1 MKADIGIKIDIEELV
16 RSRLLVQANSGGGK
30 SYAIRKLLEGSHGK
44 VQQIVLD
51 IEGEFSSL
59 REKYDYVLIG
69 KGHDININLRHVDIL
84 CRKLLEDNIS
94 AIIDLYELEKHERM
108 MFVKKFLDALIN
120 SPKSLWHEVLVVIDE
135 AHQFCPQST
144 KAESMSSVIDLC
156 TRGRKRGF
164 CAVLATQRISKLH
177 KDAAAECNN
186 KLIGRTGLDV
196 DMKRA
201 ADELGFTTKE
211 DILSLREL
219 KPGEFYGFGPAIANR
234 VTKFKISQVS
244 TQHVFGVGRKAA
256 EPPKPSVFIKNV
268 LAKLSDLPEEAEKEL
283 ISLDAYKKHVN
294 ILEKQNQELRESSG
308 EAFAA
313 KKYEKQIQELK
324 DDYSNLT
331 KWAKDL
337 IKKTIDE
344 CEQNLKGYFEA
355 EKQHYEQIKFL
366 LPLTEP
372 MTLPNL
378 LQTLQRLEELIS
390 AGPMKIEFKKP
401 VTEIKVDGK
410 YTDIKTPVGT
420 LTLTNNPDLTA
431 LGKRY
436 KNDKDRYI
444 RRADFENKSPFL
456 ERNNLGKCPLAILK
470 FLAMRRG
477 KEYSY
482 TQVGAMTGYAG
493 SSGNFSNAVGVLV
506 KIGYVARNS
515 GRIKLSDSVSESVLI
530 EILGDEYY
538 SNNITSLETWL
549 DKFGK
554 TPRNIY
560 NVLIENK
567 ETEYTVMELG
577 KITGY
582 SGGSGNFSNAIG
594 KLVTLGLAERNNGII
609 RFNRELINI

>member
-1 MKADIGIKIDIEELV
+1 MKADIGIKIDIEELI

-30 SYAIRKLLEGSHGK
+30 SYAIRKLLEESHGK

-59 REKYDYVLIG
+59 RERYDYVLIG

-84 CRKLLEDNIS
+84 CRKLLEDNVS
-94 AIIDLYELEKHERM
+94 AIIDLYELEKYERM
-108 MFVKKFLDALIN
+108 IFVKKFLDALIN
-120 SPKSLWHEVLVVIDE
+120 SPKSLWHEVLIVIDE

-219 KPGEFYGFGPAIANR
+219 KPGEFFAFGPAIANK
-234 VTKFKISQVS
+234 VTSFKISEVK
-244 TQHVFGVGRKAA
+244 TQHVFGIGRKAA

-283 ISLDAYKKHVN
+283 KSLDDYKKKVSE
-294 ILEKQNQELRESSG
+294 LERQIRAAESS
-308 EAFAA
+308 AA
-313 KKYEKQIQELK
+313 GKTPDDIEKLKEMYEREME
-324 DDYSNLT
+324 
-331 KWAKDL
+331 WAKNTVQGV
-337 IKKTIDE
+337 INE
-344 CEQNLKGYFEA
+344 CEQNISGLIEA
-355 EKQHYEQIKFL
+355 EKQQYENMKSL

-372 MTLPNL
+372 MTLSGL
-378 LQTLQRLEELIS
+378 LQSLQKLEKIVLG
-390 AGPMKIEFKKP
+390 GPVLIEFKKP
-401 VTEIKVDGK
+401 GVTFKHDGK

-420 LTLTNNPDLTA
+420 LTLTNNPDLKKRA
-431 LGKRY
+431 NRY
-436 KNDKDRYI
+436 KNDKDLYI
-444 RRADFENKSPFL
+444 RRTDLAHGKSVP
-456 ERNNLGKCPLAILK
+456 ERSDLGKCPLAILK

-477 KEYSY
+477 KDYSY

-493 SSGNFSNAVGVLV
+493 GSGNFNNAVGVLV
-506 KIGYVARNS
+506 KSGYVIRNS
-515 GRIKLSDSVSESVLI
+515 GRIRITDSLSESDLI
-530 EILGDEYY
+530 GLLGDEYY
-538 SNNITSLETWL
+538 SNNLSSLETWL

-554 TPRNIY
+554 TPRSIY

-567 ETEYTVMELG
+567 TTEYTTDELG
-577 KITGY
+577 RITGY
-582 SGGSGNFSNAIG
+582 AGGSGNFNNAIG
-594 KLVTLGLAERNNGII
+594 KLVTLGLAERNHGII